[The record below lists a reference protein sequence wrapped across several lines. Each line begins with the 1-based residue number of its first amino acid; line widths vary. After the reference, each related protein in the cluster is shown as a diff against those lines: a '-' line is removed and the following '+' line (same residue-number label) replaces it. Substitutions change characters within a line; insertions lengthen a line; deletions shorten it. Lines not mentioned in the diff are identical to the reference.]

1 MKIYHYPKCGK
12 SREGMAILKSHTNDF
27 ETKLYMKEGLRKE
40 EIEEELEFK
49 TSKPLEDEL
58 YEIKDTL
65 KKLNNE

>member
-1 MKIYHYPKCGK
+1 MPDNNHVVDNLNK
-12 SREGMAILKSHTNDF
+12 
-27 ETKLYMKEGLRKE
+27 RKE

-49 TSKPLEDEL
+49 TNKPLEDEL